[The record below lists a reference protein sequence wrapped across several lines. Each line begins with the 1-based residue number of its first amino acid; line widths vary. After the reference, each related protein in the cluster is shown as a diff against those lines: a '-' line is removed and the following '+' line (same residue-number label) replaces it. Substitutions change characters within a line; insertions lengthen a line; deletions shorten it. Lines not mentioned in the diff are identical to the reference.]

1 MFNRG
6 SLCGLPFLCL
16 SSLMAHPRSLGKMV
30 NMVRIHA
37 YKSGIFQLFDV
48 ERIDLSK
55 MKEYLLSAGF
65 VITHTEL
72 V

>member
-1 MFNRG
+1 LRA
-6 SLCGLPFLCL
+6 PFFCAL
-16 SSLMAHPRSLGKMV
+16 SSLNPHPRSLGKMV